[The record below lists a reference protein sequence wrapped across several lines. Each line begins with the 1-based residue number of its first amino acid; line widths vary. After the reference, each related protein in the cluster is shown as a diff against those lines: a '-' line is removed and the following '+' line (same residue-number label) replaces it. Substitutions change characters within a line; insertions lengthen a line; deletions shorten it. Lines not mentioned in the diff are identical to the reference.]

1 MIGQQD
7 DSQLM
12 SRPPNLGLAQQQSS
26 VIEPPLHQRNQM
38 NPHTQPN
45 DQAQEEMDRNL
56 PSELRSRPKILRTPA
71 DGLRPNKDQD
81 MPQHD
86 QLKDAPQAPVKIKG
100 ELVNDENKLKEHGEG
115 FVSREKIA
123 RTPPEEKMQRDQRA
137 AHMLFGPDAANINDY
152 YADPD
157 ALEQKK
163 RGPIQYGG
171 GSQGQGQAVG
181 QIDQLPL
188 HQQYIYQQQQQ
199 RASI

>member
-26 VIEPPLHQRNQM
+26 VIEPPPHQRNQM
-38 NPHTQPN
+38 NPNTQPN
-45 DQAQEEMDRNL
+45 DNQAQEEMDRNL

-71 DGLRPNKDQD
+71 DGMRPNKDQD

-86 QLKDAPQAPVKIKG
+86 QLKEAPQPPVKIKG

-123 RTPPEEKMQRDQRA
+123 RTPPEEKMQRDNQRR
-137 AHMLFGPDAANINDY
+137 HMQYGPDAANINDY

-157 ALEQKK
+157 AVEQRNKL
-163 RGPIQYGG
+163 GPMQYGG

-181 QIDQLPL
+181 QVSQLPL
-188 HQQYIYQQQQQ
+188 H
-199 RASI
+199 